1 MLINN
6 PNFLKKYKLSIR
18 ILPLSIL
25 ILNFLIS
32 CGDDKKEYVNAPLNN
47 ETMPSMRDD
56 SVTMLISDSGLI
68 KYKLIT
74 KNWQF
79 FENAKDPHWHFPE
92 GIYIEQFD
100 TTFQKQTSIKADTA
114 WNFTLRKLWKLKGN
128 VFIENIN
135 NETFSTD
142 ELFWDEKEQKV
153 YSDKY
158 IEINRPDKLILKG
171 IGFESN
177 MNMTQYKIFRPRDT
191 YIYVEDNNNPPP
203 QDQQ

>member
-6 PNFLKKYKLSIR
+6 PDFIKKYKPSIR
-18 ILPLSIL
+18 ILSISIL
-25 ILNFLIS
+25 ILGFLIS
-32 CGDDKKEYVNAPLNN
+32 CGNDKKEYVNAPLDN

-74 KNWQF
+74 KNWEF
-79 FENAKDPHWHFPE
+79 FENAKDPHWYFPE
-92 GIYIEQFD
+92 GIYLEQFD
-100 TTFQKQTSIKADTA
+100 TSFQKQITIKADTA
-114 WNFTLRKLWKLKGN
+114 WHFTLRKLWKLKGN
-128 VFIENIN
+128 VFIENIQD
-135 NETFSTD
+135 ETFSTD

-158 IEINRPDKLILKG
+158 IEINRPEKLMLKG

-177 MNMTQYKIFRPRDT
+177 LNMTQYRIFRPHDT
-191 YIYVEDNNNPPP
+191 DIYFEDNQNTES
-203 QDQQ
+203 QSQ

>member
-6 PNFLKKYKLSIR
+6 PDFIKKYKPSIR
-18 ILPLSIL
+18 ILSISIL
-25 ILNFLIS
+25 ILGFLIS
-32 CGDDKKEYVNAPLNN
+32 CGNDKKEYVNAPLDN

-74 KNWQF
+74 KNWEF
-79 FENAKDPHWHFPE
+79 FENAKDPHWYFPE
-92 GIYIEQFD
+92 GIYLEQFD
-100 TTFQKQTSIKADTA
+100 TSFQKQVTIKADTA
-114 WNFTLRKLWKLKGN
+114 WHFTLRKLWKLKGN
-128 VFIENIN
+128 VFIENIQD
-135 NETFSTD
+135 ETFSTD

-158 IEINRPDKLILKG
+158 IEINRPEKLMLKG

-177 MNMTQYKIFRPRDT
+177 LNMTQYRIFRPHDT
-191 YIYVEDNNNPPP
+191 DIYFEDNQNTES
-203 QDQQ
+203 QSQ

>member
-6 PNFLKKYKLSIR
+6 PDFIKKYKPSIR
-18 ILPLSIL
+18 ILSISIL
-25 ILNFLIS
+25 ILGFLIS
-32 CGDDKKEYVNAPLNN
+32 CGNDKKEYVNAPLDN

-74 KNWQF
+74 KNWEF
-79 FENAKDPHWHFPE
+79 FENAKDPHWYFPE
-92 GIYIEQFD
+92 GIYLEQFD
-100 TTFQKQTSIKADTA
+100 TSFQKQVTIKADTA
-114 WNFTLRKLWKLKGN
+114 WHFTLRKLWKLKGN
-128 VFIENIN
+128 VFIENIQD
-135 NETFSTD
+135 ETFSTD

-158 IEINRPDKLILKG
+158 IEINRPEKLMLKG

-177 MNMTQYKIFRPRDT
+177 LNMTQYRIFRPHDT
-191 YIYVEDNNNPPP
+191 DIYFEDNQNTES
-203 QDQQ
+203 QTQ